1 MGIFERESKRKGQS
15 QYHQS
20 TKSTV
25 SNDQAGNINSRDDDF
40 LSSDDEPVEGEEDI
54 DSKAFSVK
62 SKKARR
68 NEQVTCFL

>member
-25 SNDQAGNINSRDDDF
+25 SNDHAGNINSRDDDF
-40 LSSDDEPVEGEEDI
+40 LSSDDEAVEGEEDI
-54 DSKAFSVK
+54 D
-62 SKKARR
+62 
-68 NEQVTCFL
+68 